1 MVRLDRPYRR
11 FCIQSGGGRYAGQLN
26 FDPFVRTVVRCCR
39 GRGRADVAEALKQ
52 TRKEEGNR
60 LALFYSHFQDESFLG
75 DLPHGL
81 DSV

>member
-52 TRKEEGNR
+52 TGKEEGEQACPFLFALSGRKFFGR
-60 LALFYSHFQDESFLG
+60 LAAWFG
-75 DLPHGL
+75 
-81 DSV
+81 